1 MTSNYNGIRLRWG
14 DLTGF
19 QGATKLPNGLMPVR
33 EEPLTTRI
41 IVEEN
46 NVNNAIFVA
55 GKGLAV

>member
-1 MTSNYNGIRLRWG
+1 
-14 DLTGF
+14 
-19 QGATKLPNGLMPVR
+19 MPVR